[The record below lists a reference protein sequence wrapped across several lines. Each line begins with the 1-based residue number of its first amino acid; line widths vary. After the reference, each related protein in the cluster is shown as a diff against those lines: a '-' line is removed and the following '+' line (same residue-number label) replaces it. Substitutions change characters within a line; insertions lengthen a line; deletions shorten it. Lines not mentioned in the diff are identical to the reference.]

1 MLDSRKKRL
10 ISIFPISY
18 LEISMHD
25 MQFMAIVD
33 GRDDLAEILLCKGL
47 GNRLEIVENES
58 AFLWNLFKLTNL
70 NQSMAK
76 AAEGVISNLYETHL

>member
-1 MLDSRKKRL
+1 
-10 ISIFPISY
+10 
-18 LEISMHD
+18 
-25 MQFMAIVD
+25 MAIVD